1 MKSFSQKLRFILWRV
16 KNASFAEIRYRIK
29 EKILLLWLRMTVKCG
44 DWPLRV
50 PGVDRRYLAD
60 RLPHLYVRAASAE
73 GIESLLQGD
82 RWSLHTELGSIAR
95 FEKRVQRVFFSRI
108 KQQQED
114 PDIRAVWET
123 ARLQHVMALLL
134 YARQSAKSDKSDTC
148 QAFARTFSLDWI
160 KQNPFLF
167 GPHYGSVMECGL
179 RIPVFFCVL
188 ASLDMNGAETDSILT
203 AIYHHAWWIEKRLS
217 FYSSLGNH
225 TICECLGLVFAGAVF
240 RESGEGQRWLDKGIK
255 VLGQELNHQIL
266 PDGGPAEQSINYHRF
281 VLDLYWLTID
291 FIESNHLFDCS
302 AWKPRL
308 LAGEEFFHT
317 FLDASGKPPS
327 IGDSD
332 DGHAIAPGISPKL
345 GTHVCNGE
353 TNVTFPN
360 SGYTVIRKSN
370 RFLLTFDH
378 GPLGMAPLYN
388 HGHADALSI
397 TLSVNGEKLLIDP
410 GTYRYNGVPEWR
422 RYFKGTRAHNT
433 VTIDGQDQAIQET
446 GFIWSHPYTAKLV
459 RKNQTEGGLELE
471 AWHDGYARLKH
482 PVIHTRRLQYD
493 DDVTI
498 IIKDSFVGKGVHEF
512 ELNFHFHPDCR
523 VLSENG
529 VWTIQ
534 NKNASIYLTLLS
546 PGSFQ
551 EVSGKTDPIQ
561 GWYSPAYNLKQECS
575 VLQVKQTGTPEQI
588 VFITA
593 IGIDQQFNIEQLKK
607 MAW

>member
-1 MKSFSQKLRFILWRV
+1 VWALVLLR
-16 KNASFAEIRYRIK
+16 KN
-29 EKILLLWLRMTVKCG
+29 C
-44 DWPLRV
+44 
-50 PGVDRRYLAD
+50 
-60 RLPHLYVRAASAE
+60 
-73 GIESLLQGD
+73 
-82 RWSLHTELGSIAR
+82 TEPQL
-95 FEKRVQRVFFSRI
+95 
-108 KQQQED
+108 
-114 PDIRAVWET
+114 
-123 ARLQHVMALLL
+123 
-134 YARQSAKSDKSDTC
+134 
-148 QAFARTFSLDWI
+148 
-160 KQNPFLF
+160 
-167 GPHYGSVMECGL
+167 
-179 RIPVFFCVL
+179 VL
-188 ASLDMNGAETDSILT
+188 ASL
-203 AIYHHAWWIEKRLS
+203 YHHAWWIEKRLS
-217 FYSSLGNH
+217 IYSSLGNH
-225 TICECLGLVFAGAVF
+225 TICESVGLVFAGAVF
-240 RESGEGQRWLDKGIK
+240 GESNEGKAWLSTGIRM
-255 VLGQELNHQIL
+255 LDQELVHQIL
-266 PDGGPAEQSINYHRF
+266 SDGGPAEQSINYHRF

-291 FIESNHLFDCS
+291 FLESNHFFDCS

-308 LAGEEFFHT
+308 LAGEGFFHAL
-317 FLDASGKPPS
+317 LDASGKPSS

-332 DGHAIAPGISPKL
+332 DGHAIAPGISPKR
-345 GTHVCNGE
+345 GTPVSNSE
-353 TNVTFPN
+353 TSVTFPDT
-360 SGYTVIRKSN
+360 GYTVIRKPN
-370 RFLLTFDH
+370 HFLLTFDH

-446 GFIWSHPYTAKLV
+446 GFIWSHPYTTKLV
-459 RKNQTEGGLELE
+459 RRDQTEGGLELE
-471 AWHDGYARLKH
+471 AWHDGYARLNKH

-498 IIKDSFVGKGVHEF
+498 ITKDSFVGKGVHEF
-512 ELNFHFHPDCR
+512 ELNFHLHPDCR
-523 VLSENG
+523 VFSENG
-529 VWTIQ
+529 IWTIQ

-551 EVSGKTDPIQ
+551 EVSGKTDPIL